1 MNDKIK
7 IKRVR
12 ELEEGKNC
20 VVVRESFEDNQWE
33 KNKPKS

>member
-7 IKRVR
+7 IKQVR

-20 VVVRESFEDNQWE
+20 VVVRESFEDN
-33 KNKPKS
+33 